1 MSFFELQI
9 KVEIFKLY
17 SWIWLFHGRVDAA
30 VSKFLVSIQHS
41 LSDTVGNTK
50 GGSITALLTSCLTH
64 LELAV

>member
-30 VSKFLVSIQHS
+30 VYNRFS
-41 LSDTVGNTK
+41 GNT
-50 GGSITALLTSCLTH
+50 TLT
-64 LELAV
+64 E